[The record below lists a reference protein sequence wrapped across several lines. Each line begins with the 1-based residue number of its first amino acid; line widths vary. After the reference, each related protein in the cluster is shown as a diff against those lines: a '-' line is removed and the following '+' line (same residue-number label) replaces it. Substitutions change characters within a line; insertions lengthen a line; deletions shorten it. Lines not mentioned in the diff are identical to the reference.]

1 MKIDLLLKRRFQN
14 PLYYYHNYDNKKYV
28 NISSKKNYKNHNE
41 IISKCYLKILFTF
54 RLRPTVQAGC
64 PKDALAASLA
74 SLPLPNISKNIN
86 NNEYLNQ
93 RRVQIVVIVKL

>member
-1 MKIDLLLKRRFQN
+1 M
-14 PLYYYHNYDNKKYV
+14 
-28 NISSKKNYKNHNE
+28 NISLKKNCENHDE

-74 SLPLPNISKNIN
+74 SLPLPNISKNRN
-86 NNEYLNQ
+86 YNEYFN
-93 RRVQIVVIVKL
+93 